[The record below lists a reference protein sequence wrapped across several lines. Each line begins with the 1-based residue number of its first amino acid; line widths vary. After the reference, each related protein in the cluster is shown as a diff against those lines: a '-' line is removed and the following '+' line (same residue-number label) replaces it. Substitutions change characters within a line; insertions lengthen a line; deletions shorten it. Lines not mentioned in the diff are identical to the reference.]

1 MVVDTSAL
9 LAVILDEP
17 ESRRFRELIAE
28 ASMLKVSAVS
38 VLEASLVLEG
48 RLHAEASRE
57 LDLLLRDTGFEVAP
71 FDEQQVRLARRAWRR
86 YGKGNHPAALNLGD
100 CASYALSKVT
110 GEPLLFKGDDFS
122 QTDVVSVLAG

>member
-9 LAVILDEP
+9 MAVILDEP
-17 ESRRFRELIAE
+17 EAGQFRNLIAD

-38 VLEASLVLEG
+38 VLEASLILEG
-48 RLHAEASRE
+48 RLRPEASRE
-57 LDLLLRDTGFEVAP
+57 LDLLLRDTGFEVVP

-86 YGKGNHPAALNLGD
+86 YGKGNHPAGLNLGD

-110 GEPLLFKGDDFS
+110 GEPLLFKGNDFS
-122 QTDVVSVLAG
+122 QTDVVSALAD